1 MGPCGVSLLQSLVRS
16 SHGTMPVP
24 VVQYLQECKL
34 MRVTHSIHERRQ
46 NFECHCSIQ
55 SVDVHV
61 VIAKLCVPLENL
73 TKLLRNSPRLPLSTP
88 SHQPPNLLYI
98 HRVRGLRCVCMCVC
112 CVCGGGGGG

>member
-1 MGPCGVSLLQSLVRS
+1 MSDSR
-16 SHGTMPVP
+16 
-24 VVQYLQECKL
+24 
-34 MRVTHSIHERRQ
+34 IHKRRQ
-46 NFECHCSIQ
+46 NLESHCSIQ

-98 HRVRGLRCVCMCVC
+98 HRVRGLRCVYVYVC
-112 CVCGGGGGG
+112 EGGEKAWSERFEVCKRPGGEMNVACIVMRHS